1 MKCKIANNISSHKF
15 SLSLLFLVVISVNFS
30 SAFANNLQKNK
41 IEKKF
46 SSFLSANDT
55 SENMDALDDLSMF
68 ADMDNLDELEKVAEN
83 LKSKISGE
91 KGEGE
96 KGKTN
101 GKEEKVFFEKK
112 KENLEKDV
120 KKIDD
125 KNVEED
131 ERIVLKDFTSS
142 IKKSKNEQK
151 VMEENKINNS
161 SKPQEQNKK
170 ADNANV
176 NVNNSKTNPSSSAPK
191 SKKYA
196 IIKSKPD
203 YKKMYSKSKSESKS
217 NFNLNSNAKT
227 KSIVNNIKKNPN
239 QSVNAAKKEEKKLV
253 NKISEKKVSNNNNN
267 NNNKSQSDDSS
278 NKKKSS
284 PLKIKINPPVS
295 VSASLKKIE
304 EKGNNKQKET
314 QIVDNKSLVKDSQFD
329 TTTIS
334 TNKQNTNW
342 ISILDKTIKKNEN
355 KNKKE
360 NTNPSFSNQD
370 SGIENITEDFESD
383 SSSSLKNKFIKP
395 VNNHNHN
402 NIHKNIHKN
411 TEVSLPKEED
421 KKLFSELD
429 PNFVKNLLKMQNDP
443 NIKKLLTSS
452 GVANLKNQNEE
463 NISKNSPSFS
473 IRKISHENNEN
484 SENSLNSLNEPNFMQ
499 LSDSN
504 IQFDAPS
511 QDNSFIHSMPM
522 PMPRQSQQSFNP
534 MRFIQKSK
542 EKINKSQIR
551 NYYKPEELDMSKL
564 VYINDLINKVRS

>member
-83 LKSKISGE
+83 LKSKISG
-91 KGEGE
+91 KGEDE

-112 KENLEKDV
+112 KENLNLEKDV

-131 ERIVLKDFTSS
+131 ERIVLKDFTT
-142 IKKSKNEQK
+142 KKSKNEQK

-161 SKPQEQNKK
+161 SNSKPQKQNKK
-170 ADNANV
+170 ADN
-176 NVNNSKTNPSSSAPK
+176 VNNSKTHPSSSAPK

-203 YKKMYSKSKSESKS
+203 YKKMYSKSKSEPKS
-217 NFNLNSNAKT
+217 NVNLNSNAKT
-227 KSIVNNIKKNPN
+227 KPIVNNIKKNPN
-239 QSVNAAKKEEKKLV
+239 ANLSDNASKKEEKKSL
-253 NKISEKKVSNNNNN
+253 NKISEKKVS

-295 VSASLKKIE
+295 VKKIE
-304 EKGNNKQKET
+304 ESNKQKET
-314 QIVDNKSLVKDSQFD
+314 ELNEKKSVMRDSQLD
-329 TTTIS
+329 TTTTIS
-334 TNKQNTNW
+334 TNKPNTNW

-395 VNNHNHN
+395 ENKYNPNPNNV
-402 NIHKNIHKN
+402 HKN

-443 NIKKLLTSS
+443 NIKKLLTSAG
-452 GVANLKNQNEE
+452 GVNLKNQNEE

-484 SENSLNSLNEPNFMQ
+484 SDNSLNEPNFMQ

-504 IQFDAPS
+504 IPFDVPS

-522 PMPRQSQQSFNP
+522 PMQSQQSFNP

-564 VYINDLINKVRS
+564 VYINDLINKVKELIFEKINL